1 MKEEIAK
8 LLNDDN
14 FNNLENV
21 DAKVDAITSALG
33 PLVFPKDKFNSL
45 NNEYKN
51 LETKYSTLEQDF
63 ENFKQS
69 KMTNDEKAKAE
80 KEKFEADKKAVAL
93 DNSRLAVKELFL
105 DNGIK
110 ISGDTPEYKDLLNN
124 IVSENKEKSVSL
136 AQQFI
141 NVLSKTK
148 EQASKETTVDLLNNT
163 PKPILGESTPVDKIS
178 EYQKRL
184 DEAIKANDQVQIATI
199 TRLIQEEKQKQ
210 I

>member
-14 FNNLENV
+14 FNSLENV

-51 LETKYSTLEQDF
+51 LETKYATLEQDF

-110 ISGDTPEYKDLLNN
+110 ISDDTPEYKDLLNN
-124 IVSENKEKSVSL
+124 IVSENKEKSISL

-141 NVLSKTK
+141 NVLGKTK

-178 EYQKRL
+178 EYQKQL
-184 DEAIKANDQVQIATI
+184 DEAIKVKDQVQIATI

>member
-1 MKEEIAK
+1 
-8 LLNDDN
+8 
-14 FNNLENV
+14 
-21 DAKVDAITSALG
+21 
-33 PLVFPKDKFNSL
+33 
-45 NNEYKN
+45 
-51 LETKYSTLEQDF
+51 
-63 ENFKQS
+63 
-69 KMTNDEKAKAE
+69 MTNDEKAKAE